1 MWFDS
6 VFISDWGLFQW
17 FASVNSISMDPTLTS
32 SIPTRRRC
40 SNSAGTQSLWRNL
53 TLGTSWH
60 SADLSRFWSVT
71 SAGISSSILS
81 TYFSGQVFVSANL
94 NLARPKAVSTW
105 HYLPRVTYSA
115 TWDLSLY
122 LALASPSSIQ
132 PLGTRLKC
140 LSATRLRKSGM

>member
-1 MWFDS
+1 MWFDF
-6 VFISDWGLFQW
+6 VFVSDWGLFQR
-17 FASVNSISMDPTLTS
+17 FASVNSMDPMLTS

-53 TLGTSWH
+53 AHLGTQLISAVSDPWH
-60 SADLSRFWSVT
+60 LQGFPAAFFPR
-71 SAGISSSILS
+71 I
-81 TYFSGQVFVSANL
+81 FSGQVFVSANL

-105 HYLPRVTYSA
+105 HYLPRVSYGY
-115 TWDLSLY
+115 LQCHVRY